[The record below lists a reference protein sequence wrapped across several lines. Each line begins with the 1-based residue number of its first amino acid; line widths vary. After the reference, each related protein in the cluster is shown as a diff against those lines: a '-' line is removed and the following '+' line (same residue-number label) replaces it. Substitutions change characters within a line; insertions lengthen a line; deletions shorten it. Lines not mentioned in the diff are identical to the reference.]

1 MKPEEIAALVRFG
14 QIGLRTLS
22 QRVLTVIGMLA
33 CIGLFAYALWLPT
46 WERAAIA
53 SLFAVLVYWP
63 LIRIELRKSTQQEV
77 PNE

>member
-22 QRVLTVIGMLA
+22 QRVLTVIGMIA
-33 CIGLFAYALWLPT
+33 CIALFGYALWLPT
-46 WERAAIA
+46 WERAVIA

-63 LIRIELRKSTQQEV
+63 LVRIELRKPVQTEV